1 LTDVLVLGSGVA
13 GLTAAR
19 TAAEAGLSVTLL
31 TKGEL
36 AASATRYAQGGV
48 AAALSPGD
56 SPELHFSDTLSAG
69 GGLCDPE
76 AVRVLVGEGPARLRQ
91 LMALGASFDRAGNG
105 RVGAPL
111 ALAREGGHSLA
122 RVVHAGGDATGHEV
136 ERALVAA
143 TVGHPGVAVREGWL
157 ALSIYTEGGRAAGV
171 VAVPPGRG
179 APVVVPARHVVLA
192 CGGAGQL
199 YSVTTNPALSTGDG
213 VAMALA
219 AGAAVADLEFMQFHP
234 TALHHPVMPRPL
246 LSEAL
251 RGEGALLRDEQGV
264 AFMAGEHPLA
274 DLAPRD
280 VVSRAIARRLVD
292 RGLDHLWLDATSIAD
307 FPHRFP
313 TIWSHCRTAGL
324 DPTREWLPVAPAAHY
339 LCGGVVTDVDGAASL
354 PGLWACGEVA
364 CTGVHGANRLAS
376 NSLLEGLVFG
386 HRAAMAIAAGRTACE
401 PTGAMRS
408 VPLEDAPALNRR
420 SFSDDRA
427 VHERQ
432 LGAPSNRRSF
442 SDDMA
447 VHERQLQVAAL
458 RDRLQRDMTTFAG
471 VLRDGDGLDHA
482 VAGVAAVEAA
492 LAAAE
497 PGDGWGGVEP
507 IDSAAERDVAELSN
521 LLTVGRAVVTAATER
536 HESRG
541 CHHRLDFPE
550 PRQPLE
556 RIVHF
561 GPDRRVRVPAAVAVS
576 ERER

>member
-1 LTDVLVLGSGVA
+1 MIDVLVLGSGVA

-19 TAAEAGLSVTLL
+19 TAAEAGLSVTVL

-48 AAALSPGD
+48 AAALSPND

-76 AVRVLVGEGPARLRQ
+76 AVRVLVAEGPTRVRELI
-91 LMALGASFDRAGNG
+91 ALGASFDPAGA
-105 RVGAPL
+105 GADFPL

-143 TVGHPGVAVREGWL
+143 TAGHPNVTVHEGWL
-157 ALSIYTEGGRAAGV
+157 ALSLHIEDGRVAGAIGVPSEGIS
-171 VAVPPGRG
+171 
-179 APVVVPARHVVLA
+179 PVVVQARHVVLA

-251 RGEGALLRDEQGV
+251 RGEGAVLRDDQGI

-292 RGLDHLWLDATSIAD
+292 RGLDNLWLDATSIEE
-307 FPHRFP
+307 FPKRFP
-313 TIWSHCRTAGL
+313 TIWSHCRDAGL

-339 LCGGVVTDVDGAASL
+339 HCGGVVTDVDGASSL

-364 CTGVHGANRLAS
+364 CTGIHGANRLAS

-386 HRAAMAIAAGRTACE
+386 HRAAMAIAAGRDGAE
-401 PTGAMRS
+401 PTGVMRG
-408 VPLEDAPALNRR
+408 VPLDQPPLPNRR
-420 SFSDDRA
+420 SSPGQDRGE
-427 VHERQ
+427 ERR
-432 LGAPSNRRSF
+432 L
-442 SDDMA
+442 
-447 VHERQLQVAAL
+447 EVAAL

-471 VLRDGDGLDHA
+471 VLRDGAGLEQAAKA
-482 VAGVAAVEAA
+482 VGAAEVA
-492 LAAAE
+492 LADAG
-497 PGDGWGGVEP
+497 PVEG
-507 IDSAAERDVAELSN
+507 RDVAELRN
-521 LLTVGRAVVTAATER
+521 LLAVGRIVVTAAAER
-536 HESRG
+536 QESRG

-556 RIVHF
+556 RIVSF
-561 GPDRRVRVPAAVAVS
+561 GADRRVRVGAAAAGV
-576 ERER
+576 EQRG

>member
-1 LTDVLVLGSGVA
+1 MNNQRPADVLVLGSGVA

-19 TAAEAGLSVTLL
+19 TAAEAGLAVTVL

-48 AAALSPGD
+48 AAALSPND

-76 AVRVLVGEGPARLRQ
+76 AVRVLVGEGPTRLRE
-91 LMALGASFDRAGNG
+91 LMALGASFDRSGDGSAS
-105 RVGAPL
+105 APL

-143 TVGHPGVAVREGWL
+143 SAAHPNITIHEGWL
-157 ALSIYTEGGRAAGV
+157 ALSLHVEGGRVAGV
-171 VAVPPGRG
+171 VGVPSPSAAAVLL
-179 APVVVPARHVVLA
+179 AARHVVLA

-219 AGAAVADLEFMQFHP
+219 AGAAVADIEFMQFHP

-251 RGEGALLRDEQGV
+251 RGEGAVLRDEQGV
-264 AFMAGEHPLA
+264 AFMAGEHPLG

-280 VVSRAIARRLVD
+280 VVSRAIARRLVE
-292 RGLDHLWLDATSIAD
+292 RGLDHLWLDATSIEH
-307 FPHRFP
+307 FPQRFP
-313 TIWSHCRTAGL
+313 TIWSHCRDAGL

-364 CTGVHGANRLAS
+364 CTGIHGANRLAS

-386 HRAAMAIAAGRTACE
+386 HRAGRAIAAGRTGAE
-401 PTGAMRS
+401 PTGAMRG
-408 VPLEDAPALNRR
+408 VPLDATVPAAPSNLR
-420 SFSDDRA
+420 SA
-427 VHERQ
+427 VPPPGTQERQ
-432 LGAPSNRRSF
+432 L
-442 SDDMA
+442 
-447 VHERQLQVAAL
+447 EVAAL
-458 RDRLQRDMTTFAG
+458 RDRLQRDMTNFAG
-471 VLRDGDGLDHA
+471 VLRDGLGLEQAAKA
-482 VAGVAAVEAA
+482 VATVAAQTDT
-492 LAAAE
+492 
-497 PGDGWGGVEP
+497 PNGSD
-507 IDSAAERDVAELSN
+507 IAELHN
-521 LLTVGRAVVTAATER
+521 LLAVARAVVTAAAER
-536 HESRG
+536 QESRG

-550 PRQPLE
+550 PHQPLE

-561 GPDRRVRVPAAVAVS
+561 GPVRVRVAAATAVS
-576 ERER
+576 ELER